1 MVAMW
6 LLTYMLIVGD
16 KETGGQRDGE
26 TERRTDS
33 EDLQR
38 QIDRKHDTLCNIL
51 KANSSPSF
59 HVKLVLRLGPCVL
72 QTPAAIPESW
82 GGGGQS
88 VNNLS
93 AAPAAFVQLDLQRP
107 LAASASAAFRG
118 FTGVLL

>member
-1 MVAMW
+1 MAKDPQTDTPADIVIAMVAMW

-72 QTPAAIPESW
+72 LLSLRAGVVVGSLSIISPQPQLPSCSW
-82 GGGGQS
+82 TCS
-88 VNNLS
+88 VL
-93 AAPAAFVQLDLQRP
+93 
-107 LAASASAAFRG
+107 
-118 FTGVLL
+118 